1 MRGFTLVELM
11 LVMVIIGI
19 LAAVV
24 GPRFF
29 NRQAFDARM
38 YFEEVRAATRYAQKL
53 SVATGCL
60 TRVEIGANGYRL
72 RRDRNC
78 AVAAANFCDGVVL
91 PTPCRVPGPD
101 GQNYA
106 DDWVPLPT
114 GVVLAQSGFPLQF
127 DSQGI
132 PIPAAGGPPC
142 QLVAGMAP
150 AACATID
157 GFLLNVTVA
166 TGLVQ

>member
-1 MRGFTLVELM
+1 MRGFTLVELI

-53 SVATGCL
+53 SVATGCRV
-60 TRVEIGANGYRL
+60 RVEIGANGYRL
-72 RRDRNC
+72 RRERNC
-78 AVAAANFCDGVVL
+78 GANGNFCDADAL
-91 PTPCRVPGPD
+91 PTPCQVPGPD
-101 GQNYA
+101 GQVYA
-106 DDWVPLPT
+106 DNWIPQPA
-114 GVVLAQSGFPLQF
+114 GVALAQSGFPLQF

-132 PIPAAGGPPC
+132 PIPTAGGVPC
-142 QLVAGMAP
+142 QVVAGIAP